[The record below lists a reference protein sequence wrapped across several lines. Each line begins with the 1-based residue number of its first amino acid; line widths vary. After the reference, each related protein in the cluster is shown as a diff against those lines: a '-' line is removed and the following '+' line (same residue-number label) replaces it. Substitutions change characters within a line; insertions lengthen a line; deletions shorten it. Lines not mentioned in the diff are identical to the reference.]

1 MKGLLTLNDISTDK
15 IREIIDLALEFKHGK
30 SYKTLKRYE
39 KEAELVPYMLLH
51 LHSVF
56 KEITIINP
64 YVYFVINFL
73 KDYFEGEKAIILGPI
88 SPFISLRNGTYEKQ
102 VLVKY
107 KKPDV
112 AREIF
117 TELFNTF
124 KFKSNIEISINIDS
138 YNL

>member
-1 MKGLLTLNDISTDK
+1 MSSVN
-15 IREIIDLALEFKHGK
+15 IRAKKPEIAVEN
-30 SYKTLKRYE
+30 
-39 KEAELVPYMLLH
+39 AEL
-51 LHSVF
+51 
-56 KEITIINP
+56 
-64 YVYFVINFL
+64 VINFL
-73 KDYFEGEKAIILGPI
+73 KDYFDGEKAIILGPI

-138 YNL
+138 YNF